1 MGDRSESLRVT
12 NTLTRQKEVFIPRDE
27 GRVSIYTCGV
37 TPYDE
42 SHLGHARPAVFF
54 DVVRR
59 YLASRGWQ
67 VRYVQNFTDVDDKI
81 IARAQRE
88 GIPALEISRRYA
100 DEYLAAMDALG
111 VRRADVYPKVSEH
124 IPVIIEMVARLVEKG
139 HAYVSGGDVYF
150 AVESFPGY
158 GKLSGQRLEE
168 MMAGA
173 RVEVGEGKRHPA
185 DFALWKA
192 ARPGEPSWQSPWGP
206 GRPGWHIECSAMSL
220 HYLGNHFDI
229 HGGGLDLVFPHHEN
243 EIAQSEAYTGDAPF
257 VRYWLHNGLVTTRAE
272 KMSKSLG
279 NFITVRALL
288 KEYPAEFIRYL
299 LLSVHYRSPLEF
311 GADALA
317 AARRGWERLLLG
329 WQELNRRLETV
340 MPSLPQATGAA
351 TGPGI
356 GATSPLAGVV
366 RQTRENFRRAM
377 DDDWNTPVA
386 ISTLFEL
393 TRSVNSLLHSG
404 AELAGD
410 TLTALAAAR
419 DLMRELG
426 VELLGIL
433 PADPHRAF
441 GASAAGGTD
450 DTAITTRLIELL
462 LEVREDAR
470 RRRDFVQ
477 ADRIRDALGACG
489 IVVEDT
495 PAGPRWRFRGD

>member
-1 MGDRSESLRVT
+1 MGDRSESLRIT
-12 NTLTRQKEVFIPRDE
+12 NTLTRQKEAFIPRDP

-59 YLASRGWQ
+59 YMTLQGWQ
-67 VRYVQNFTDVDDKI
+67 VHYVQNFTDVDDKI
-81 IARAQRE
+81 IARSQRE

-124 IPVIIEMVARLVEKG
+124 MPVIIEMVAKLVEKG

-150 AVESFPGY
+150 AVESFPAY
-158 GKLSGQRLEE
+158 GKLSGQRLED
-168 MMAGA
+168 MIAGA
-173 RVEVGEGKRHPA
+173 RVEVGDGKRHPA

-192 ARPGEPSWQSPWGP
+192 ARPGEPFWESPWGP

-229 HGGGLDLVFPHHEN
+229 HGGGVDLVFPHHEN

-257 VRYWLHNGLVTTRAE
+257 VRYWLHNGLVTTKTE

-288 KEYPAEFIRYL
+288 QEYPVEFIRYFL
-299 LLSVHYRSPLEF
+299 LAVHYRSQLEF
-311 GADALA
+311 GPDALI

-329 WQELNRRLETV
+329 WQELSRRLDLALSNSV
-340 MPSLPQATGAA
+340 GATAA
-351 TGPGI
+351 TESEPAAG
-356 GATSPLAGVV
+356 PLAEALRSARGS
-366 RQTRENFRRAM
+366 FGRAM
-377 DDDWNTPVA
+377 EDDWNTPVA

-393 TRSVNSLLHSG
+393 TRTVNGVLHGG
-404 AELAGD
+404 AALEGENLA
-410 TLTALAAAR
+410 ALVAAR

-426 VELLGIL
+426 VVVLGIL
-433 PADPHRAF
+433 PADPRKALN
-441 GASAAGGTD
+441 GVSAGGTGEAAL
-450 DTAITTRLIELL
+450 TARLIELL
-462 LEVREDAR
+462 LQVREEAR
-470 RRRDFVQ
+470 RRRDFAQ
-477 ADRIRDALGACG
+477 ADRIRDELGASG

-495 PAGPRWRFRGD
+495 PAGPRWRFRGA